1 VEFGQVILADEQTQG
16 RGQREAVWVSEVGKN
31 LLFSVYITLD
41 NLSVTNQLTL
51 MQYTAVSVCCTLN
64 DLGIEAQ
71 IKWPNDIV
79 VQGLKIGGILIENQ
93 LVGSKI
99 VSSIIG
105 VGLNV
110 NQLKFE
116 NLNATSL
123 REQLGIEQNRIDV
136 LEKVLNK
143 LNDFFPYIEI
153 ESSTLNTLYLE
164 NLYQLNLT
172 SNYHC
177 LQLGEF
183 QGEITGVDS
192 FGKLRVN
199 YNNNELLFEVK
210 EIKFL

>member
-16 RGQREAVWVSEVGKN
+16 RGQREALWVSEVGKN

-51 MQYTAVSVCCTLN
+51 MQYTAVSVCSTLN

-79 VQGLKIGGILIENQ
+79 VQGVKIGGILIENQ

-164 NLYQLNLT
+164 NLYQLNLIST
-172 SNYHC
+172 YYC
-177 LQLGEF
+177 MQLGEF
-183 QGEITGVDS
+183 QGEITGVDP

>member
-1 VEFGQVILADEQTQG
+1 MEFGQVILADEQTQG